1 MAVLSHLGP
10 TRADVAAIGDTVLV
24 GLRLVGAAML
34 VPATVALLAGDVTSA
49 SALVLGAAATVVV
62 TAPLRSRLRRR
73 GRLTWTQ
80 AFTATGIGW
89 LLAAVAA
96 AVPLW
101 LSTHYARPV
110 HALVEAM
117 AGLTTTGATLV
128 SDLDHLPL
136 GINLWRHEL
145 HVLGAVAVYLVIATI
160 RLRGET
166 MVATSTVAEAGEHRI
181 LPRHGRSLR
190 DAVLLVGGWSA
201 VGTVVLTVLALVAGA
216 TPGRAV
222 LHGVTLATSAFT
234 TGGFTLTSASAGA
247 LHATS
252 IQVALA
258 VLMVAGATSLV
269 LHRVARARHLR
280 LVHRELDVRVLVL
293 SATGLLAVCYLG
305 LARAGVHDTVQ
316 GFVGQGLFTMIAAH
330 TTTGM
335 SAVPPQVI
343 ATGWGD
349 LAPAALV
356 AAMAVGG
363 MSGSLS
369 GGVGTLRVGLI
380 AKGLVRDVR
389 QLLLP
394 ESALV
399 IERYHQRRT
408 HRLTDQHV
416 RASATIL
423 LLFMAA
429 VFGGAVVELSTTSSG
444 TLPEALFSAT
454 SAVSTTG
461 LSVGF
466 VGTSTPDI
474 AIVTSG
480 LLMWFGR
487 LEFLAVLAGFGLVAR
502 GLPGVGGTR

>member
-10 TRADVAAIGDTVLV
+10 TRQDVAAIGDTIVVGVRLLAAAMLLPALV
-24 GLRLVGAAML
+24 GLALGE
-34 VPATVALLAGDVTSA
+34 VAEA
-49 SALVLGAAATVVV
+49 SALALGASAAVLV
-62 TAPLRSRLRRR
+62 TAPLRHRLRRR

-80 AFTATGIGW
+80 AFTASGLGW
-89 LLAAVAA
+89 LAAAVAA

-101 LSTHYARPV
+101 LSPHYARPV
-110 HALVEAM
+110 HALVEAI

-128 SDLDHLPL
+128 SDLDHLPIAL
-136 GINLWRHEL
+136 QLWRHAL
-145 HVLGAVAVYLVIATI
+145 HPIGAVAILLVIATI

-190 DAVLLVGGWSA
+190 DAVLLVGAWSA

-216 TPGRAV
+216 TPGRAL
-222 LHGVTLATSAFT
+222 LHGITLSTSAFS

-247 LHATS
+247 LHSATV
-252 IQVALA
+252 QLVLA
-258 VLMVAGATSLV
+258 VLMIAGATSLV
-269 LHRVARARHLR
+269 LHRAAVSRRFR
-280 LVHRELDVRVLVL
+280 EIHRELDIRVLGL
-293 SATGLLAVCYLG
+293 TSTGLLVVLLLG
-305 LARAGVHDTVQ
+305 LERAGVHTDLG
-316 GFVGQGLFTMIAAH
+316 GFVRQGLFTLVAAH

-335 SAVPPQVI
+335 SAVPPALV
-343 ATGWGD
+343 ARSWGD

-363 MSGSLS
+363 MSGSIA
-369 GGVGTLRVGLI
+369 GGVGGLRVGLI
-380 AKGLVRDVR
+380 TKGLVRDIR

-399 IERYHQRRT
+399 IERYHQRRR

-429 VFGGAVVELSTTSSG
+429 VFGGAVVELATTSSG
-444 TLPEALFSAT
+444 TLTEALFSST

-466 VGTSTPDI
+466 VGPSTPDV
-474 AIVTSG
+474 AVLTSG

-487 LEFLAVLAGFGLVAR
+487 LEFLAVLAGLGLLAR

>member
-10 TRADVAAIGDTVLV
+10 TRQDVAAIGDTVLI
-24 GLRLVGAAML
+24 GTRLVAAAML
-34 VPATVALLAGDVTSA
+34 LPATIGLAAGDIDSA

-62 TAPLRSRLRRR
+62 TSPLRARLRRT
-73 GRLTWTQ
+73 GRLTWSQ
-80 AFTATGIGW
+80 AFTATGLGW
-89 LLAAVAA
+89 LAAAAAA

-101 LSTHYARPV
+101 LSPHYARPM
-110 HALVEAM
+110 HTLVEAM

-128 SDLDHLPL
+128 NDLDHLPVAM
-136 GINLWRHEL
+136 NLWRHLL
-145 HVLGAVAVYLVIATI
+145 HPIGAIAFLLVIATI
-160 RLRGET
+160 RLHGET

-190 DAVLLVGGWSA
+190 DAFLLVVGWSA
-201 VGTVVLTVLALVAGA
+201 LGTVVLTALALVAGT
-216 TPGRAV
+216 TPSRAV
-222 LHGVTLATSAFT
+222 LHGVTLATSAFS

-247 LHATS
+247 LHSAAVQT
-252 IQVALA
+252 VLA
-258 VLMVAGATSLV
+258 VLMIAGATSLL
-269 LHRVARARHLR
+269 LHRGAATRRLR
-280 LVHRELDVRVLVL
+280 QVYRELDIRVIGVT
-293 SATGLLAVCYLG
+293 SAGLLTVLLLG
-305 LARAGVHDTVQ
+305 LARAGIHDTLS
-316 GFVGQGLFTMIAAH
+316 GMVGQGLFTMIAAH

-335 SAVPPQVI
+335 SAVPPQII

-356 AAMAVGG
+356 AAMAIGG
-363 MSGSLS
+363 MSGSIA

-399 IERYHQRRT
+399 LEHYHQRRIRT
-408 HRLTDQHV
+408 LTDQHI
-416 RASATIL
+416 RASATVL
-423 LLFMAA
+423 LLLMAA
-429 VFGGAVVELSTTSSG
+429 VFGGAIVELATTSSG
-444 TLPEALFSAT
+444 SLPEALFSAT

-466 VGTSTPDI
+466 FGPTTPDI
-474 AIVTSG
+474 AILTSG

-487 LEFLAVLAGFGLVAR
+487 LEFLAVFAGLGLLAR
-502 GLPGVGGTR
+502 GLPGVGGNR

>member
-10 TRADVAAIGDTVLV
+10 TREDVAAIGDTVLV
-24 GLRLVGAAML
+24 GVRLLGATML
-34 VPATVALLAGDVTSA
+34 LPAVVALAMGDVNSA
-49 SALVLGAAATVVV
+49 SALLLGAAATVIV
-62 TAPLRSRLRRR
+62 TGPLRNRLRRR

-89 LLAAVAA
+89 FVAAVAA

-128 SDLDHLPL
+128 SDLDHLPVA
-136 GINLWRHEL
+136 INLWRHEL
-145 HVLGAVAVYLVIATI
+145 HVIGAIAVYLVIATI

-181 LPRHGRSLR
+181 LPRHSRSLR
-190 DAVLLVGGWSA
+190 DVALLVGGWSA
-201 VGTVVLTVLALVAGA
+201 VGALVLTILALIAGA
-216 TPGRAV
+216 TPGRAL

-234 TGGFTLTSASAGA
+234 TGGFTITSASAGA

-252 IQVALA
+252 VQIALA
-258 VLMVAGATSLV
+258 VLMIAGATSLV
-269 LHRVARARHLR
+269 LHRVARARHMR
-280 LVHRELDVRVLVL
+280 LVHRELDLRVIVLSGASLLGVLLLVL
-293 SATGLLAVCYLG
+293 T
-305 LARAGVHDTVQ
+305 RADVQDTVS
-316 GFVGQGLFTMIAAH
+316 GMVGQGLFTMIAAH

-335 SAVPPQVI
+335 SAVPPQMI
-343 ATGWGD
+343 ASSWGD

-408 HRLTDQHV
+408 HKLTDQHV

-429 VFGGAVVELSTTSSG
+429 MFGGAVVELATTSSG
-444 TLPEALFSAT
+444 TLPDALFSAT

-466 VGTSTPDI
+466 VGANTPDL
-474 AIVTSG
+474 AVATSG

-487 LEFLAVLAGFGLVAR
+487 LEFLAVLAGIGLLAR

>member
-10 TRADVAAIGDTVLV
+10 TRDDVAAIGDTIVV
-24 GLRLVGAAML
+24 GVRLVGAAML
-34 VPATVALLAGDVTSA
+34 LPAAVGLVTGDVNAA
-49 SALVLGAAATVVV
+49 SGLVVGAAATIVV
-62 TAPLRSRLRRR
+62 TAPLRGRLRRR

-80 AFTATGIGW
+80 AFTATGLGW
-89 LLAAVAA
+89 LVAAVAA

-101 LSTHYARPV
+101 LSAHYARPV
-110 HALVEAM
+110 QALVEAM
-117 AGLTTTGATLV
+117 AGLTTTGAALV

-136 GINLWRHEL
+136 ATNLWRHEL
-145 HVLGAVAVYLVIATI
+145 HVIGAIAVYLVIATI

-190 DAVLLVGGWSA
+190 DAALLVGGWSA
-201 VGTVVLTVLALVAGA
+201 VGTVVLTLLALAAGA
-216 TPGRAV
+216 GPGRAL

-247 LHATS
+247 LHS
-252 IQVALA
+252 WSVQVALA
-258 VLMVAGATSLV
+258 VLMIAGATSLV
-269 LHRVARARHLR
+269 LHRVVRARHMR
-280 LVHRELDVRVLVL
+280 LAHRELDLRVAAL
-293 SATGLLAVCYLG
+293 SAVALLSVLYLG
-305 LARAGVHDTVQ
+305 LARADVHDSIS
-316 GFVGQGLFTMIAAH
+316 GMVGQGLFTMIAAH

-335 SAVPPQVI
+335 SAVHPQLI

-363 MSGSLS
+363 MSGSLA

-408 HRLTDQHV
+408 HKLTDQHV

-429 VFGGAVVELSTTSSG
+429 MFGGAIVELATTSSG
-444 TLPEALFSAT
+444 SLTEALFSAT
-454 SAVSTTG
+454 SSVSTTG

-466 VGTSTPDI
+466 VGPSAPDA
-474 AIVTSG
+474 AILTSG

-487 LEFLAVLAGFGLVAR
+487 LEFLAVLAGLGLVAR